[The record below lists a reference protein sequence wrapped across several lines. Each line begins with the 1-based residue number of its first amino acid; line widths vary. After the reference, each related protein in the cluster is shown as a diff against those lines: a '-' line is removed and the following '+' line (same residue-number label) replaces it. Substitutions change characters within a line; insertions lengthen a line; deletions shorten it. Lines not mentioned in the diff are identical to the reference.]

1 MLELLDRFWGW
12 VFPDNRPEH
21 EKLRERQFINAVN
34 ELKTLRTTPGGG
46 MAIDPEEVRDQVLK
60 SREAYR
66 ELVSPQHRKR

>member
-1 MLELLDRFWGW
+1 MLELLDRFWCR

-21 EKLRERQFINAVN
+21 EKERERQFIDAVN
-34 ELKTLRTTPGGG
+34 QLKTLRTTSRGG
-46 MAIDPEEVRDQVLK
+46 MSIDPEEVRDQVLK